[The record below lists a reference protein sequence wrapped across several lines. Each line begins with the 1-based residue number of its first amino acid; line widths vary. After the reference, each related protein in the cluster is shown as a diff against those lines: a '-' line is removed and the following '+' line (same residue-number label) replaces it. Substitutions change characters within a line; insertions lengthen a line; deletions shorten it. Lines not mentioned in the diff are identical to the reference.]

1 QKRTTKKTNPK
12 YGGIIMTSKQKKIA
26 AGALAAFLAVGGT
39 AAFFTSSDLISN
51 PFQTGTTTDTTD
63 PNAGIDIWE
72 KFNKDENYKN
82 YDTVTLTPA
91 TEVLPGEAVNKDV
104 QVRSTANYNQFIRA
118 QYEVVGFTAMI
129 GSETEKVATLVKSV
143 YTDKALTDTTA
154 KIIGY
159 KLANDTIVNLTGDT
173 LTLPVGAVESVLDI
187 SLVSVQ
193 LKTSG
198 AINTD
203 TWSAVASDGWYYY
216 NKILAP
222 NAATTDLLDSVTL
235 AGSAGNIYKNL
246 GYTVD
251 VKAESIQATPT
262 AWTNSVADGGWAQT
276 STAPTAVDGN

>member
-1 QKRTTKKTNPK
+1 
-12 YGGIIMTSKQKKIA
+12 MTSKQKKIA

-262 AWTNSVADGGWAQT
+262 AWTSTVATGGWEQSEA
-276 STAPTAVDGN
+276 SMPTVVDND